1 MKLEDAEMPN
11 DLKILNMLKV
21 FSIIFFSGLIISAVI
36 RLGFSWI
43 YFSMVIPMLIVV
55 IGLFYLLTDKMNF
68 NYSELKNTEEC
79 ITGSIIGCGYVDG
92 KYERKF
98 YIWVE
103 YILPS
108 KNKTRRKKIC
118 FLKENEA
125 YKVLEELIENSTNDN
140 SNKILI
146 DLYINKN
153 NIFAD
158 LENVDLTKVD
168 GFKEAWEKVKLNE
181 E

>member
-21 FSIIFFSGLIISAVI
+21 FSIILFSGLIISAVI

-68 NYSELKNTEEC
+68 NYSELKNTKEC
-79 ITGSIIGCGYVDG
+79 VTGSIIGCGYIDG

-108 KNKTRRKKIC
+108 KNKTRRKKYA
-118 FLKENEA
+118 F
-125 YKVLEELIENSTNDN
+125 
-140 SNKILI
+140 
-146 DLYINKN
+146 
-153 NIFAD
+153 
-158 LENVDLTKVD
+158 
-168 GFKEAWEKVKLNE
+168 
-181 E
+181 